1 MNGIGIRS
9 SPSRDTGSTLL
20 SLSILADVMVGTKI
34 RFGVLIQSPIP
45 YGSEKCVGKGHQR
58 VLGNY
63 NLKSVV

>member
-20 SLSILADVMVGTKI
+20 SLSILADVMVRTEI

-45 YGSEKCVGKGHQR
+45 YGSEKSSTQMSGEEFAI
-58 VLGNY
+58 LI
-63 NLKSVV
+63 